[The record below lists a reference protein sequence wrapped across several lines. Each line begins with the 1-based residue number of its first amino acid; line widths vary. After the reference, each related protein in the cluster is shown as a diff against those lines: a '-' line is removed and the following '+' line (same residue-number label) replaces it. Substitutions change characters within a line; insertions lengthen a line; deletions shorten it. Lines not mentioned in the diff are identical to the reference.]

1 MTDLRKSDY
10 CRDPML
16 IVEERQNGSCIGCR
30 NIVYAS
36 VFGVDYVA
44 CKIDKEKWARDVWQ
58 LRKCDQYERG
68 GK

>member
-1 MTDLRKSDY
+1 MTELRRGDF
-10 CRDPML
+10 RDPAV
-16 IVEERQNGSCIGCR
+16 ICEERQNGSCIGCKSLT
-30 NIVYAS
+30 YAS

-58 LRKCDQYERG
+58 LRKCGLYEWG